1 MVRRLWNWILGIP
14 KPETLEARRQLDAE
28 HDLHKTQAIT
38 EANRGNWTGKGPG
51 RGRVTPSS
59 SVSTGPDG
67 DGSAIRP

>member
-1 MVRRLWNWILGIP
+1 MLRRLWNWILGIP

-51 RGRVTPSS
+51 SWPRDTK
-59 SVSTGPDG
+59 
-67 DGSAIRP
+67 